1 MIFRKKG
8 YPENFIGKCFKKL
21 LDNILL
27 MDIQT
32 VKFVQVIEYNKR
44 TIFLQKS
51 CRNWETVKLVS
62 DRFLFFDKVLYEVK
76 ASGLQLSFNTFGQSF
91 T

>member
-1 MIFRKKG
+1 MFRICSDWTELTFLEMIFRKKG
-8 YPENFIGKCFKKL
+8 YPEKFIGKCFKKL
-21 LDNILL
+21 LDNIRH

-51 CRNWETVKLVS
+51 CRN
-62 DRFLFFDKVLYEVK
+62 
-76 ASGLQLSFNTFGQSF
+76 
-91 T
+91 

>member
-51 CRNWETVKLVS
+51 CRNWDSEAS
-62 DRFLFFDKVLYEVK
+62 FRSLFIFW
-76 ASGLQLSFNTFGQSF
+76 
-91 T
+91 

>member
-1 MIFRKKG
+1 MIFLKKG

-21 LDNILL
+21 LDNIHLV
-27 MDIQT
+27 DIQT

-51 CRNWETVKLVS
+51 CRNWDSETS
-62 DRFLFFDKVLYEVK
+62 FRSLFIFW
-76 ASGLQLSFNTFGQSF
+76 
-91 T
+91 